1 MHARSNFPKECEN
14 TLNELIS
21 RWWSMERTY
30 SYMSS
35 VCGSEMNLSGF
46 RSCFRLCSL
55 RSRIH
60 METFLRFL
68 IIRGGAFRVD
78 TVKPQVQIPENLE
91 GGMGHLMHITY
102 DLESEMEQKLRD
114 FYALAKEKN
123 DINTCEFIES
133 GILRRQMEALK
144 WCVYHITGLRNC
156 NNDFAYDKIEML
168 PMTCTWKRRNFHKFR
183 TSLER
188 GLLFSFDRMSL
199 GQPMDEERCLCLFR
213 YGNICLCKC
222 EDPAH
227 IQGGNTTEDHFGNIF
242 EI

>member
-1 MHARSNFPKECEN
+1 MHARSNFPKECEQV
-14 TLNELIS
+14 LNQLIA

-30 SYMSS
+30 LHMSS

-46 RSCFRLCSL
+46 RTCFRLCSL
-55 RSRIH
+55 RARKH

-68 IIRGGAFRVD
+68 IIRGGMFQVD
-78 TVKPQVQIPENLE
+78 SIKPLMEVPTNLE
-91 GGMGHLMHITY
+91 GGMSRLMQMTF
-102 DLESEMEQKLRD
+102 DMESEMEQRLRE

-156 NNDFAYDKIEML
+156 NNDFTYDKIEML
-168 PMTCTWKRRNFHKFR
+168 PMTSSWKRRNMHKFR
-183 TSLER
+183 NFIDR
-188 GLLFSFDRMSL
+188 DLLYSFNRLTLDNSI
-199 GQPMDEERCLCLFR
+199 GQHCTCLFR
-213 YGNICLCKC
+213 YGDVCLCKY
-222 EDPAH
+222 EDRA
-227 IQGGNTTEDHFGNIF
+227 QTGLNTAGDYFCNAF